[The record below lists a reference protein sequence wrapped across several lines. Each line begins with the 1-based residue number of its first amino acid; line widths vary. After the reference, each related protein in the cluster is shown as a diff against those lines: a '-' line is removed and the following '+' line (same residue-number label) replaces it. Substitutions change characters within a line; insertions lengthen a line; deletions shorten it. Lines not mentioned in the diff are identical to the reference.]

1 MIYYIGTCFSQLA
14 ITMSDPDPYII
25 CKGQIRPN
33 YKKKKKRPL
42 TTNYMKIYNI

>member
-33 YKKKKKRPL
+33 YKKKKKKAPYYQL
-42 TTNYMKIYNI
+42 YENI